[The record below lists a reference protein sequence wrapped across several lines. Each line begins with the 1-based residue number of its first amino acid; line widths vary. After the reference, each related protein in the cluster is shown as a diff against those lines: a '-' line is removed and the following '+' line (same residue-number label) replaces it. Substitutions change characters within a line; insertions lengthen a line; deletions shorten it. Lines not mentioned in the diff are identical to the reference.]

1 MLIFDLDGTLIDSN
15 GVWVEVDKTFLA
27 RRGAPYTKEYYEG
40 VAHTILSNCAIFTKE
55 YLHLEESCEEIIAE
69 WMVLA
74 ADKYGTQVP
83 LKPHVK
89 EYLEK
94 CRAAG
99 HRMAVFTAC
108 VPEHCRSAMEHLGL
122 TPYFE
127 QVIYA
132 QELGV
137 DKRSPAIFRRVAKA
151 LGVRTRECVLF
162 DDSLSACKAAK
173 AAGMTVVGVYD
184 PHFTDTAVDMRE
196 VCDQYIQGFGEL
208 L

>member
-15 GVWVEVDKTFLA
+15 GVWVEVDKTFLS

-69 WMVLA
+69 WMELA
-74 ADKYGTQVP
+74 ADKYGTEVP

-89 EYLEK
+89 EYLDR

-108 VPEHCRSAMEHLGL
+108 VPEHCRAAMARHGL
-122 TPYFE
+122 EPYFE
-127 QVIYA
+127 RVIYA

-137 DKRSPAIFRRVAKA
+137 DKKSPAIFRKVAES
-151 LGVRTRECVLF
+151 LGVRPRECVLF

-173 AAGMTVVGVYD
+173 AAGMTVVGVHD
-184 PHFTDTAVDMRE
+184 GWFSDTSVDMRE
-196 VCDQYIQGFGEL
+196 VCDQYIRDFGEL

>member
-15 GVWVEVDKTFLA
+15 GVWVEVDKTFLE

-69 WMVLA
+69 WMELA

-89 EYLEK
+89 EYLDK
-94 CRAAG
+94 CRDAG
-99 HRMAVFTAC
+99 HPMAVFTAC
-108 VPEHCRSAMEHLGL
+108 VPEHCRAAMARHGL
-122 TPYFE
+122 EPYFE
-127 QVIYA
+127 RVIYA

-137 DKRSPAIFRRVAKA
+137 DKKSPAIFRKVAES
-151 LGVRTRECVLF
+151 LGVRPRECVLF

-173 AAGMTVVGVYD
+173 AAGMTVVGVHD
-184 PHFTDTAVDMRE
+184 GWFSDTSVDMRE
-196 VCDQYIQGFGEL
+196 VCDQYIRDFGEL

>member
-15 GVWVEVDKTFLA
+15 GVWVEVDKTFLE
-27 RRGAPYTKEYYEG
+27 RRGAPYTREYYEG

-69 WMVLA
+69 WMELA

-89 EYLEK
+89 EYLDK
-94 CRAAG
+94 CRDAG

-108 VPEHCRSAMEHLGL
+108 VPEHCRAAMARHGLG
-122 TPYFE
+122 PYFE
-127 QVIYA
+127 RVIYA

-137 DKRSPAIFRRVAKA
+137 DKKSPAIFRKVAES
-151 LGVRTRECVLF
+151 LGVRPRDCVLF

-184 PHFTDTAVDMRE
+184 PYFTDTAVDMRE

>member
-15 GVWVEVDKTFLA
+15 GIWKDVDKSFLV

-40 VAHTILSNCAIFTKE
+40 VAHTILSNCAVFTKE
-55 YLHLEESCEEIIAE
+55 YLGLSESCEEIIAE
-69 WMVLA
+69 WMDLA
-74 ADKYGTQVP
+74 ADRYHHVP
-83 LKPHVK
+83 LKPGVRA
-89 EYLEK
+89 YLDR

-99 HRMAVFTAC
+99 HPMAVFTTS
-108 VPEHCRSAMEHLGL
+108 VREHCRTSLEAHSLR
-122 TPYFE
+122 TYCE

-132 QELGV
+132 QELGE
-137 DKRSPAIFRRVAKA
+137 DKRSPAIFKHVAKL
-151 LGVRTRECVLF
+151 LGVSPKECVLF

-184 PHFTDTAVDMRE
+184 PFFRGSQVDMRE
-196 VCDQYIQGFGEL
+196 LCDQYIDSFEAL

>member
-15 GVWVEVDKTFLA
+15 GVWVEVDKTFLE
-27 RRGAPYTKEYYEG
+27 RRGAPYTREYYEG

-69 WMVLA
+69 WMELA

-83 LKPHVK
+83 LKPHVR
-89 EYLEK
+89 EYLDK
-94 CRAAG
+94 CRDAG
-99 HRMAVFTAC
+99 HPMAVFTAC
-108 VPEHCRSAMEHLGL
+108 VPEHCRAAMARHGL
-122 TPYFE
+122 EPYFE
-127 QVIYA
+127 RVIYA

-137 DKRSPAIFRRVAKA
+137 DKKSPAIFRKVAES
-151 LGVRTRECVLF
+151 LGVRPRECVLF

-173 AAGMTVVGVYD
+173 AAGMTVVGVHD
-184 PHFTDTAVDMRE
+184 GWFSDTSVDMRE
-196 VCDQYIQGFGEL
+196 VCDQYIRDFGEL

>member
-15 GVWVEVDKTFLA
+15 GVWVEVDKTFLE
-27 RRGAPYTKEYYEG
+27 RRGAPYTREYYEG

-69 WMVLA
+69 WMELA

-83 LKPHVK
+83 LQPHVK
-89 EYLEK
+89 EYLVK
-94 CRAAG
+94 CRDAG

-108 VPEHCRSAMEHLGL
+108 VPEHCRAAMARHGL
-122 TPYFE
+122 EPYFE
-127 QVIYA
+127 RVIYA

-137 DKRSPAIFRRVAKA
+137 DKKSPAIFRKVAES
-151 LGVRTRECVLF
+151 LGVRPRECVLF

-173 AAGMTVVGVYD
+173 AAGMTVVGVHD
-184 PHFTDTAVDMRE
+184 GWFSDTSVDMRE
-196 VCDQYIQGFGEL
+196 VCDQYIKEFGEL

>member
-15 GVWVEVDKTFLA
+15 GIWLEVDKTFLA

-40 VAHTILSNCAIFTKE
+40 VAHTILSNCAVFTKE
-55 YLHLEESCEEIIAE
+55 YLGLSESCEEIIAE
-69 WMVLA
+69 WMDLA
-74 ADKYGTQVP
+74 ADRYHHVP
-83 LKPHVK
+83 LKPGVQA
-89 EYLEK
+89 YLDR
-94 CRAAG
+94 CRAVG
-99 HRMAVFTAC
+99 HPMAVFTAC

-127 QVIYA
+127 RVIYA

-137 DKRSPAIFRRVAKA
+137 DKRSPAIFRRVARE

-173 AAGMTVVGVYD
+173 AAGMTVVGVHD
-184 PHFTDTAVDMRE
+184 GWFSDTSVDMRE
-196 VCDQYIQGFGEL
+196 VCDQYIRDFGEL